1 MMTRRAVMLLSMVAV
16 ACASC
21 GFDPAAFTAPDIE
34 TEIAFVN
41 FHASQYAAL
50 GFRTHSDDAQAPFAM
65 TALIPPGGVHR
76 ARFLDAVG
84 TGCPNSLDLKVFL
97 YQRINEDVP
106 IGLDDGEA
114 VDPSP
119 TVAGEIIALPACD
132 VQPLAVYTVVVWDS
146 QPGFAIVR
154 IAQDTPVDQAIADA
168 GLFDNEQNTW
178 DVAGVDSALADQ
190 APPPLAETVPI
201 AGRVVDENGEG
212 IADVGV
218 LIRTRFRVE
227 PGMENPDGDD
237 DPNGGFTEPIDV
249 RFTDGSG
256 SFRFDRP
263 AGAYMV
269 ELFSDDYAFRPAFH
283 VLETPAA
290 AILVTA
296 EPIE

>member
-1 MMTRRAVMLLSMVAV
+1 MLLSMVAA

-50 GFRTHSDDAQAPFAM
+50 GFRTHSDDGQTSFAM

-84 TGCPNSLDLKVFL
+84 TGCPDSLDLKVFL
-97 YQRINEDVP
+97 YQRINEDLP
-106 IGLDDGEA
+106 IGLDEGEA

-119 TVAGEIIALPACD
+119 TAAGEILALPACG
-132 VQPLAVYTVVVWDS
+132 VQPLAVYTVVLWDS
-146 QPGFAIVR
+146 QPGIAHVR
-154 IAQDTPVDQAIADA
+154 IAQNTPVDQAIADA
-168 GLFDNEQNTW
+168 GRFDNENNTW
-178 DVAGVDSALADQ
+178 DIAAVDPALADQ

-201 AGRVVDENGEG
+201 AGRVVDENGAG
-212 IADVGV
+212 IADIGV
-218 LIRTRFRVE
+218 LIRTRFRVQ
-227 PGMENPDGDD
+227 PGMENPDDED
-237 DPNGGFTEPIDV
+237 DPNGGFTEPMDV
-249 RFTDGSG
+249 RFTDESG

>member
-1 MMTRRAVMLLSMVAV
+1 MSRRRAIILLSTVAGL
-16 ACASC
+16 CTSC

-50 GFRTHSDDAQAPFAM
+50 GFRTHAADPQAPFAM
-65 TALIPPGGVHR
+65 TALLPPGGVHR
-76 ARFLDAVG
+76 ARFLNTVG
-84 TGCPNSLDLKVFL
+84 TGCPNSLDFQVFL
-97 YQRINEDVP
+97 YQRTNEDVP
-106 IGLDDGEA
+106 IGLDEGEA
-114 VDPSP
+114 VDQAPIA
-119 TVAGEIIALPACD
+119 AGEILALPACD

-146 QPGFAIVR
+146 QPGVAHVR
-154 IAQDTPVDQAIADA
+154 IAQNTPVDQAIADA
-168 GLFDNEQNTW
+168 GRFDNADNTW
-178 DVAGVDSALADQ
+178 DVTGVDPALADE
-190 APPPLAETVPI
+190 APPPLAEMVPI
-201 AGRVVDENGEG
+201 AGRLVDQAGAGVV
-212 IADVGV
+212 DVGV

-227 PGMENPDGDD
+227 PGMENPDDD
-237 DPNGGFTEPIDV
+237 DPNGGFSDPIDF
-249 RFTDGSG
+249 RFTDASG
-256 SFRFDRP
+256 LFRFDRP